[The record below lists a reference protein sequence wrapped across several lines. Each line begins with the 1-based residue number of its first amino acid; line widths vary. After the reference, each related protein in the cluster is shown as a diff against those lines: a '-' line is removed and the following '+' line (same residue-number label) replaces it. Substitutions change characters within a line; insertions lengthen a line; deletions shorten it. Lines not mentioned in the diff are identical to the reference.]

1 MQQELLLKTAFYQV
15 RYKRW
20 RTWKRV
26 LWILSSVVVFVTTY
40 ALILPAIT
48 MEPDYI
54 CGMEAH
60 VHGEDCYSAPEA
72 TAVATLICTPDELGL
87 HEHTNDCYNVN
98 GELDCGIAD
107 FVLHTHTSDCFDAN
121 GELVCTLP
129 EIKAHIHGETC
140 WQQPHIHT
148 DLCYVQQRDQL
159 LCTMEE
165 GSVHTHLDTCF
176 ISQDNL
182 ICTLPEMAPH
192 THTAESCFEESKE
205 LVCTQ
210 PEVEAHTHSD
220 GCYTVE
226 TTKICAEEE
235 GENHTHT
242 DACFQTTAVI
252 TCSLPETAGHLHSDA
267 CYSEPV
273 YTLTCT
279 IEETEGHTHSSVCY
293 ETVRVVTCAF
303 EENVAHVHT
312 DSCYICTPVLQCV
325 EPTAE
330 DGAVP
335 VLNCGEQELFP
346 HTHEAACFDQNGDC
360 ICGLLQVFEHI
371 HGDTCF
377 VITQEQATEPVLS
390 CGFEEHEHS
399 EICIAKEESDS
410 TVTGDTL
417 IAQGYYCGVAE
428 HLHASEYGCFA
439 EDGTLMCTMAQHEHN
454 WVCELLPADLTAV
467 ETAEEW
473 EADLPELQSDLA
485 ADLIAVAESQLG
497 YEQSEINYII
507 ENDEQLFYSRY
518 GAWWDEENPYGDWNA
533 KFVSFCLTY
542 AGITDVP
549 LEPETARWPE
559 TLDNSGLWN
568 EHDGEFRSIPGDLV
582 FFDTERVGIIAN
594 IDSEN
599 NQMTV
604 ILERNGKVRQRN
616 YALDDADIV
625 GYARIP
631 GNEPSVQ
638 IQPQPGEIIMPETF
652 FYEDEWLT
660 MTLSVTGC
668 AALPENAVL
677 PEGEMLP
684 EPALTVRMLDD
695 ESNLYYQLFEAAQNH
710 GEEGDL
716 LGLTAMELQFW
727 YGEYQLDTTACAMTA
742 QITLKETLLAPPMQ
756 TYSLR
761 AAVPTPAP
769 EAENG
774 VEVAVIQADGTAITG
789 TDTAFFETGAPSPTM
804 TFAVTNNV
812 IAVATTTTANPHFT
826 VQYYANLERASTRG
840 DAELTVIDTSGGNL
854 PGNGNTALPT
864 KNLYLD
870 AVGGGK
876 YKLATQTVLSQVYS
890 DKTYQYITAP
900 NLLYFNQLYENAHY
914 DLKEIWILNEGASTT
929 SLNRGDWTIYSD
941 LSNIHFTNRE
951 QSASNGTMILIED
964 NTVIRLVYDTTSSIY
979 NNAALFHDYDISDG
993 SRATGT
999 YTYNGKTYDYILTQ
1013 TTEYG
1018 INSAA
1023 NYSGAGTK
1031 LAFGNHNAG
1040 TNFGTLTWN
1049 QNELNKYN
1057 NRSLKGCTFGLA
1069 TGLDAAGH
1077 VQYASGVIAPKL
1089 FNDGPAIGKTSFDQY
1104 SLDFDRVGDTYTL
1117 SAVQGTNAANLQYF
1131 NNPNDG
1137 TKTHT
1142 SIFTNNFWP
1151 MDAASTWGAAGHDM
1165 KFGSYLTEFNRL
1177 RNTVSRLNCLPKSDD
1192 GLDHNSYFGMQY
1204 SVQFKL
1210 TENYVGPLE
1219 YYFFGDDDMWVFLDG
1234 QLVCDIGG
1242 VHSSVGEYVNLWDY
1256 IKKGSSGTHTLSFFY
1271 TERGASGSSCYM
1283 QFTLPSV
1290 SSLTPEQNTGHLR
1303 VEKESV
1309 GAVPD
1314 LEQEFTFDI
1323 HFKDADGNHL
1333 PDDYAYTRYRSDG
1346 TVVETDIILF
1356 DGGSFK
1362 LKHGE
1367 YIIVKYLPIG
1377 TVYTVEER
1385 QGSGVYSVTVG
1396 DEATATAT
1404 GTIAT
1409 KMATEIVRYTNT
1421 FYYALPETGGGG
1433 AMAYRLMGSGMLLTL
1448 PILYAAKR
1456 RYRGRRVNGG

>member
-20 RTWKRV
+20 RTWKRI

-60 VHGEDCYSAPEA
+60 AHGEDCYSAPEA
-72 TAVATLICTPDELGL
+72 TAVSTLICTPNELGL

-98 GELDCGIAD
+98 GELDCGVAD
-107 FVLHTHTSDCFDAN
+107 FVLHRHKADCYDTD

-148 DLCYVQQRDQL
+148 DLCYVQQREQL

-360 ICGLLQVFEHI
+360 ICGLLQVSEHI

-439 EDGTLMCTMAQHEHN
+439 EDGTLRCTMAQHEHN

-473 EADLPELQSDLA
+473 EADLPELQGDLA

-518 GAWWDEENPYGDWNA
+518 GAWWDEEDPYGEWNA

-631 GNEPSVQ
+631 GNEPVL
-638 IQPQPGEIIMPETF
+638 QPEPLPGEIIMPETF

-660 MTLSVTGC
+660 LVLNVSGC
-668 AALPENAVL
+668 AALPEGAGAVL
-677 PEGEMLP
+677 PEGETQP
-684 EPALTVRMLDD
+684 EPLLTVRMLDD
-695 ESNLYYQLFEAAQNH
+695 ESDLYWQLLDAAQKH
-710 GEEGDL
+710 GEEGGL

-727 YGEYQLDTTACAMTA
+727 YGEYLLDTTACAMTA
-742 QITLKETLLAPPMQ
+742 QITLKETLLAPPVQ
-756 TYSLR
+756 T
-761 AAVPTPAP
+761 
-769 EAENG
+769 
-774 VEVAVIQADGTAITG
+774 
-789 TDTAFFETGAPSPTM
+789 
-804 TFAVTNNV
+804 
-812 IAVATTTTANPHFT
+812 
-826 VQYYANLERASTRG
+826 
-840 DAELTVIDTSGGNL
+840 
-854 PGNGNTALPT
+854 
-864 KNLYLD
+864 
-870 AVGGGK
+870 
-876 YKLATQTVLSQVYS
+876 
-890 DKTYQYITAP
+890 
-900 NLLYFNQLYENAHY
+900 
-914 DLKEIWILNEGASTT
+914 
-929 SLNRGDWTIYSD
+929 
-941 LSNIHFTNRE
+941 
-951 QSASNGTMILIED
+951 
-964 NTVIRLVYDTTSSIY
+964 
-979 NNAALFHDYDISDG
+979 
-993 SRATGT
+993 
-999 YTYNGKTYDYILTQ
+999 
-1013 TTEYG
+1013 
-1018 INSAA
+1018 
-1023 NYSGAGTK
+1023 
-1031 LAFGNHNAG
+1031 
-1040 TNFGTLTWN
+1040 
-1049 QNELNKYN
+1049 
-1057 NRSLKGCTFGLA
+1057 
-1069 TGLDAAGH
+1069 
-1077 VQYASGVIAPKL
+1077 
-1089 FNDGPAIGKTSFDQY
+1089 
-1104 SLDFDRVGDTYTL
+1104 
-1117 SAVQGTNAANLQYF
+1117 
-1131 NNPNDG
+1131 
-1137 TKTHT
+1137 
-1142 SIFTNNFWP
+1142 
-1151 MDAASTWGAAGHDM
+1151 
-1165 KFGSYLTEFNRL
+1165 
-1177 RNTVSRLNCLPKSDD
+1177 
-1192 GLDHNSYFGMQY
+1192 
-1204 SVQFKL
+1204 
-1210 TENYVGPLE
+1210 
-1219 YYFFGDDDMWVFLDG
+1219 
-1234 QLVCDIGG
+1234 
-1242 VHSSVGEYVNLWDY
+1242 
-1256 IKKGSSGTHTLSFFY
+1256 
-1271 TERGASGSSCYM
+1271 
-1283 QFTLPSV
+1283 
-1290 SSLTPEQNTGHLR
+1290 
-1303 VEKESV
+1303 
-1309 GAVPD
+1309 
-1314 LEQEFTFDI
+1314 
-1323 HFKDADGNHL
+1323 
-1333 PDDYAYTRYRSDG
+1333 
-1346 TVVETDIILF
+1346 
-1356 DGGSFK
+1356 
-1362 LKHGE
+1362 
-1367 YIIVKYLPIG
+1367 
-1377 TVYTVEER
+1377 
-1385 QGSGVYSVTVG
+1385 
-1396 DEATATAT
+1396 
-1404 GTIAT
+1404 
-1409 KMATEIVRYTNT
+1409 
-1421 FYYALPETGGGG
+1421 
-1433 AMAYRLMGSGMLLTL
+1433 
-1448 PILYAAKR
+1448 
-1456 RYRGRRVNGG
+1456 